1 MEYPPAPPL
10 ALPQVL
16 AAATAPVA
24 LAEHPFVVH
33 RRAQTA
39 RAAKSQDVNL
49 PAANQPAAVALAL
62 AVQLIAALQVAA
74 VQAVYALAAPRV
86 AEVQQASL
94 ARLKPAVVQGL
105 AVVQVPAAAL
115 APVAV
120 EPAPD
125 AAGQLTSS
133 GRLAVLGRA
142 AGCGVRQ
149 SQRRLVG
156 QRRCQTEHYPQMR
169 RWCPVV
175 QWIGQVCSLRLRR
188 KR

>member
-1 MEYPPAPPL
+1 LQMEYPPAPPL

-49 PAANQPAAVALAL
+49 PV
-62 AVQLIAALQVAA
+62 VQLIAPQQVAA
-74 VQAVYALAAPRV
+74 VQPVYALA
-86 AEVQQASL
+86 
-94 ARLKPAVVQGL
+94 GL
-105 AVVQVPAAAL
+105 EPAVVQVPAAAL

-120 EPAPD
+120 GPAPD
-125 AAGQLTSS
+125 AAGQLTGS
-133 GRLAVLGRA
+133 GHLAVLGRA

-156 QRRCQTEHYPQMR
+156 QRRYQTEHCPQMR
-169 RWCPVV
+169 HWCLVV
-175 QWIGQVCSLRLRR
+175 QWIGHVYSLRLRR

>member
-24 LAEHPFVVH
+24 LAEYPFVVH

-74 VQAVYALAAPRV
+74 VQAVYALAALQV
-86 AEVQQASL
+86 AEVQQACL
-94 ARLKPAVVQGL
+94 AGLEPAVVQGL
-105 AVVQVPAAAL
+105 AAAL

-125 AAGQLTSS
+125 AAGQLTGS
-133 GRLAVLGRA
+133 GHLAVF
-142 AGCGVRQ
+142 
-149 SQRRLVG
+149 
-156 QRRCQTEHYPQMR
+156 
-169 RWCPVV
+169 
-175 QWIGQVCSLRLRR
+175 
-188 KR
+188 

>member
-1 MEYPPAPPL
+1 MEYPPSPPL

-62 AVQLIAALQVAA
+62 AVQLIAA
-74 VQAVYALAAPRV
+74 VQAVYALAALQV

-94 ARLKPAVVQGL
+94 TGL
-105 AVVQVPAAAL
+105 EPAVVQVPA
-115 APVAV
+115 
-120 EPAPD
+120 
-125 AAGQLTSS
+125 
-133 GRLAVLGRA
+133 
-142 AGCGVRQ
+142 
-149 SQRRLVG
+149 
-156 QRRCQTEHYPQMR
+156 
-169 RWCPVV
+169 
-175 QWIGQVCSLRLRR
+175 
-188 KR
+188 

>member
-74 VQAVYALAAPRV
+74 LQVAAVQAVYALAAQQV

-94 ARLKPAVVQGL
+94 TGL
-105 AVVQVPAAAL
+105 EPAVVQVPAAAL

-120 EPAPD
+120 GPAPD
-125 AAGQLTSS
+125 AAAQLTGS
-133 GRLAVLGRA
+133 GHLAVIGRA
-142 AGCGVRQ
+142 AGC
-149 SQRRLVG
+149 
-156 QRRCQTEHYPQMR
+156 
-169 RWCPVV
+169 
-175 QWIGQVCSLRLRR
+175 
-188 KR
+188 

>member
-74 VQAVYALAAPRV
+74 AQAVYALAALQV

-94 ARLKPAVVQGL
+94 TGL
-105 AVVQVPAAAL
+105 EPAVVQVPAAAL

-120 EPAPD
+120 GPAPD
-125 AAGQLTSS
+125 AAGQLTGS
-133 GRLAVLGRA
+133 GHLAVFGHA

-149 SQRRLVG
+149 SQRLLVG
-156 QRRCQTEHYPQMR
+156 QRRCQTEHCPQMR
-169 RWCPVV
+169 HWCLVV
-175 QWIGQVCSLRLRR
+175 QWIGHVCSLRLRR